1 MKKSTRSKTSSVDT
15 VFRAFSDKTR
25 LRILHMLGGGEVC
38 VCDLVSVL
46 NVPQPKVSRHLRYL
60 RHAGLVQARKD
71 GLWSYYK
78 LAAAKSAFHSKLL
91 ECLGC
96 CFSDVPEVKK
106 DAVRLAKI
114 CSSACCETESRGK
127 RK

>member
-1 MKKSTRSKTSSVDT
+1 MKKSRRKTNSVDT

-60 RHAGLVQARKD
+60 RRAGLVQSRKD
-71 GLWSYYK
+71 GLWSFYK

-106 DAVRLAKI
+106 DALRLKKL
-114 CSSACCETESRGK
+114 CSPACCEAGSTRKGK
-127 RK
+127 